1 MNIGILTYAGGLNY
15 GAQAQLYAMTNYL
28 KEKGHNITVLMFKP
42 KYYFVKN
49 IKIALRVE
57 PNWQRHPKHIMQS
70 IKRMKAFNNWIKN
83 IPNQIEVKDG
93 KEVDGLDLDL
103 VIAGSDEILN
113 CKHPFMMTYI

>member
-49 IKIALRVE
+49 
-57 PNWQRHPKHIMQS
+57 S
-70 IKRMKAFNNWIKN
+70 II
-83 IPNQIEVKDG
+83 
-93 KEVDGLDLDL
+93 
-103 VIAGSDEILN
+103 
-113 CKHPFMMTYI
+113 

>member
-49 IKIALRVE
+49 IKFKPPADRSVRIGFYKVSINR
-57 PNWQRHPKHIMQS
+57 PKS
-70 IKRMKAFNNWIKN
+70 ILPFFVFLYTPAHSKTWTNTFPISFCRMAWM
-83 IPNQIEVKDG
+83 
-93 KEVDGLDLDL
+93 LSS
-103 VIAGSDEILN
+103 VIS
-113 CKHPFMMTYI
+113 